1 MYSLLVKSDEW
12 EEGPNT
18 FSYDRFLESTDAQV
32 KQIAQIAGAPNI
44 NLLESS
50 PVLFVQEDHGVRQTV
65 AKVGRVSHLRRV
77 GISLT
82 FEISFER
89 NTPEISRNELGRLC
103 AQLHISIPNRGL
115 TELNRTHWAVK
126 DVDLYRILL
135 TQVRAG
141 SRTPTLFRI
150 PSQPAVNQGQLSAMM
165 PFGQG
170 FTDVYRAIQIAAAQN
185 IMECNRADDIWDNP
199 AIIDDVAALID
210 RSSIVVVDCTGK
222 NPNVFYELGLAHAWG
237 KEVIIITQNAADI
250 PFDLQHIRYIQY
262 LNNNE
267 GREELTRRLSARV
280 SSLRVHSGQ

>member
-1 MYSLLVKSDEW
+1 
-12 EEGPNT
+12 
-18 FSYDRFLESTDAQV
+18 
-32 KQIAQIAGAPNI
+32 
-44 NLLESS
+44 
-50 PVLFVQEDHGVRQTV
+50 
-65 AKVGRVSHLRRV
+65 
-77 GISLT
+77 
-82 FEISFER
+82 
-89 NTPEISRNELGRLC
+89 
-103 AQLHISIPNRGL
+103 
-115 TELNRTHWAVK
+115 
-126 DVDLYRILL
+126 
-135 TQVRAG
+135 
-141 SRTPTLFRI
+141 
-150 PSQPAVNQGQLSAMM
+150 MM